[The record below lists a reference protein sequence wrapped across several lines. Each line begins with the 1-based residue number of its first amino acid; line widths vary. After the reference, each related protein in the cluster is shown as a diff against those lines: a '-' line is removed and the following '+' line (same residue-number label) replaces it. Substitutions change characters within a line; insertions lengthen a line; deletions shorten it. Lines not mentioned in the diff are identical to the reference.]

1 LWIIINAII
10 KYRGILE
17 KEIKKQDKRKNI
29 QKIILNIVFA
39 VGMLSVALVAPNV
52 LSAIKKIEGSAKRKK
67 NLKYSINDSFTRLK
81 EKGLIEIVEINGKK
95 VARIT
100 EKGERKLDFLDKHN
114 FQLKIPKK
122 WDGRWR
128 VVIFDIKESRRRTRF
143 LLRKTLSQIGFI
155 RLQNSVWLYPY
166 DCEDLISLLKA
177 DFKIGKDVL
186 YMIVEKLEND
196 WHLRKT
202 FSLPNSTDRKS

>member
-1 LWIIINAII
+1 MSM
-10 KYRGILE
+10 GILE
-17 KEIKKQDKRKNI
+17 KEIKVTDKRKNI
-29 QKIILNIVFA
+29 QKIILSTIYA
-39 VGMLSVALVAPNV
+39 VGILSVVAVAPNIFSV
-52 LSAIKKIEGSAKRKK
+52 IRQLEGSRSRKK
-67 NLKYSINDSFTRLK
+67 SLKYSINASFTRLR
-81 EKGLIEIVEINGKK
+81 EKGLIEIIEINGKK

-100 EKGERKLDFLDKHN
+100 SKGENKLDFLDRHN
-114 FQLKIPKK
+114 FKLKIPKK

-128 VVIFDIKESRRRTRF
+128 VVIFDIKESRRKTRF
-143 LLRKTLSQIGFI
+143 LLRKTLSEIGFI

-202 FSLPNSTDRKS
+202 FNLPNSTGRKS

>member
-1 LWIIINAII
+1 MGN
-10 KYRGILE
+10 LE
-17 KEIKKQDKRKNI
+17 QEIKKKDRRKNI
-29 QKIILNIVFA
+29 QKIILNTVFA

-52 LSAIKKIEGSAKRKK
+52 LSAIKKLDGTFTRKK
-67 NLKYSINDSFTRLK
+67 NLKYSINESFTRLR
-81 EKGLIEIVEINGKK
+81 EKGLIEIIEVNGKK
-95 VARIT
+95 VACIT
-100 EKGERKLDFLDKHN
+100 EKGKDKLDFLDKHN
-114 FQLKIPKK
+114 FKLKIPKK

-128 VVIFDIKESRRRTRF
+128 VVIFDIKESRSKTRF

-177 DFKIGKDVL
+177 DFKVGKDVL

-202 FSLPNSTDRKS
+202 FNLPNSTGRKS

>member
-1 LWIIINAII
+1 M
-10 KYRGILE
+10 GILE
-17 KEIKKQDKRKNI
+17 KEIKVTDKRKNI
-29 QKIILNIVFA
+29 QKIILSTIYA
-39 VGMLSVALVAPNV
+39 VGILSVVAVAPNIFSV
-52 LSAIKKIEGSAKRKK
+52 IRQLEGSRSRKK
-67 NLKYSINDSFTRLK
+67 SLKYSINASFTRLR
-81 EKGLIEIVEINGKK
+81 EKGLIEIIEINGKK

-100 EKGERKLDFLDKHN
+100 SKGENKLDFLDRHN
-114 FQLKIPKK
+114 FKLKIPKK

-128 VVIFDIKESRRRTRF
+128 VVIFDIKESRRKTRF
-143 LLRKTLSQIGFI
+143 LLRKTLSEIGFI

-202 FSLPNSTDRKS
+202 FNLPNSTGRKS

>member
-1 LWIIINAII
+1 MGN
-10 KYRGILE
+10 LE
-17 KEIKKQDKRKNI
+17 QKIKKEDKRKNI
-29 QKIILNIVFA
+29 QKIILNTVFA
-39 VGMLSVALVAPNV
+39 VGVLSVALVAPNV
-52 LSAIKKIEGSAKRKK
+52 ISAIAKLEGSFQRKK
-67 NLKYSINDSFTRLK
+67 NLKYSINDSFARLQ

-100 EKGERKLDFLDKHN
+100 KKGESKLDFLDRHN
-114 FQLKIPKK
+114 FKLKIPKR
-122 WDGRWR
+122 WDGRFR

-143 LLRKTLSQIGFI
+143 LLRKTLSQIGFV

-202 FSLPNSTDRKS
+202 FNLPNSTDRKS

>member
-1 LWIIINAII
+1 MEN
-10 KYRGILE
+10 LE
-17 KEIKKQDKRKNI
+17 QEIKNQDKRKNI
-29 QKIILNIVFA
+29 QKIILSTVFA
-39 VGMLSVALVAPNV
+39 VGVLSVALVAPNV
-52 LSAIKKIEGSAKRKK
+52 LSAIAKLEGSFNRKK
-67 NLKYSINDSFTRLK
+67 NLKYSINNSFTRLR
-81 EKGLIEIVEINGKK
+81 EKGLIEIIEINGKK

-100 EKGERKLDFLDKHN
+100 KKGEGKLDFLDKHN
-114 FQLKIPKK
+114 FKLKIPKK

-128 VVIFDIKESRRRTRF
+128 VVIFDIKESRSKTRF
-143 LLRKTLSQIGFI
+143 LLRKTLSQIGFV

-202 FSLPNSTDRKS
+202 FKLPKSTDRKS

>member
-1 LWIIINAII
+1 MGN
-10 KYRGILE
+10 LE
-17 KEIKKQDKRKNI
+17 REIKTKDKRKNI
-29 QKIILNIVFA
+29 QKIILSTIYA
-39 VGMLSVALVAPNV
+39 VGILSVVAVAPNIFSV
-52 LSAIKKIEGSAKRKK
+52 IRQLEGFRHRKK

-81 EKGLIEIVEINGKK
+81 EKGLIEVVEVNGKK

-100 EKGERKLDFLDKHN
+100 PKGENKLDFLDKHN
-114 FQLKIPKK
+114 FKLKIPKK

-128 VVIFDIKESRRRTRF
+128 VVIFDIKETRSKTRF
-143 LLRKTLSQIGFI
+143 LLRKTLFKIGFV

-186 YMIVEKLEND
+186 YLIVEKLEND

-202 FSLPNSTDRKS
+202 FNLPNSTGRKS

>member
-1 LWIIINAII
+1 MGN
-10 KYRGILE
+10 LE
-17 KEIKKQDKRKNI
+17 QEIKKKDKRKNI
-29 QKIILNIVFA
+29 QKIILNTVFTA
-39 VGMLSVALVAPNV
+39 GMLAVVAVAPNV
-52 LSAIKKIEGSAKRKK
+52 LSVMKQFEGTFKRKK
-67 NLKYSINDSFTRLK
+67 NLKYSINDSFMRLR

-100 EKGERKLDFLDKHN
+100 SKGESKLDFLDKHD
-114 FQLKIPKK
+114 FKLKIPKK

-128 VVIFDIKESRRRTRF
+128 IVTFDIRESQKKTRA
-143 LLRKTLSQIGFI
+143 LLRMTLFQIGFI
-155 RLQNSVWLYPY
+155 RLQNSVWIYPY

-177 DFKIGKDVL
+177 DFKIGKDIL

-202 FSLPNSTDRKS
+202 FNLPNSNGRKS

>member
-1 LWIIINAII
+1 M
-10 KYRGILE
+10 GILE
-17 KEIKKQDKRKNI
+17 KEVKTKIKRQNI
-29 QKIILNIVFA
+29 QKLILNTVFA
-39 VGMLSVALVAPNV
+39 AGILSVAFIAPNV
-52 LSAIKKIEGSAKRKK
+52 LSVIKQFEGSFKRKK
-67 NLKYSINDSFTRLK
+67 NLKYSINDSFARLQ
-81 EKGLIEIVEINGKK
+81 EKGLIEICEINGKK

-100 EKGERKLDFLDKHN
+100 KKGESQLDFLDRHK
-114 FQLKIPKK
+114 FKLKIPKK

-128 VVIFDIKESRRRTRF
+128 VVIFDIKEKRSKTRF

-155 RLQNSVWLYPY
+155 RLQNSVWIYPY

-202 FSLPNSTDRKS
+202 FNLPNSNGRKI

>member
-1 LWIIINAII
+1 M
-10 KYRGILE
+10 GILE
-17 KEIKKQDKRKNI
+17 KEVKIKDRRKNI
-29 QKIILNIVFA
+29 QKIILSTIYSAGILGVA
-39 VGMLSVALVAPNV
+39 VVAPNV
-52 LSAIKKIEGSAKRKK
+52 LSAIKKLEGSFKRKK
-67 NLKYSINDSFTRLK
+67 NLKYTINNSFTRLR
-81 EKGLIEIVEINGKK
+81 EKGFIEIVEINGKK

-100 EKGERKLDFLDKHN
+100 SKGESKLDFLDKHN
-114 FQLKIPKK
+114 FKLKIPKK

-128 VVIFDIKESRRRTRF
+128 VVIFDIKESRSKIRF

-202 FSLPNSTDRKS
+202 FKLPNSAGPKT

>member
-1 LWIIINAII
+1 M
-10 KYRGILE
+10 GILE
-17 KEIKKQDKRKNI
+17 KEVKIKDRRKNI
-29 QKIILNIVFA
+29 QKIILSTIYSAGILGVA
-39 VGMLSVALVAPNV
+39 VVAPNV
-52 LSAIKKIEGSAKRKK
+52 LSAIKKLEGSFKRKK
-67 NLKYSINDSFTRLK
+67 NLKYTINNSFTRLR
-81 EKGLIEIVEINGKK
+81 EKGFIEIVEINGKK

-100 EKGERKLDFLDKHN
+100 SKGESKLDFLDKHN
-114 FQLKIPKK
+114 FKLKIPKK

-128 VVIFDIKESRRRTRF
+128 VVIFDIKESRSKIRF

-202 FSLPNSTDRKS
+202 FKLPNSAGRKT